1 MRHFHSRVYLL
12 LCLLAKYG
20 QLNLG
25 LLWEA
30 KVSVGWTEMLLLVL
44 VITLFGPTGPRWFSN
59 CPLNDSHASERKTE
73 SLSLLQRNVSL
84 VCEDVL
90 IICFHARWNA
100 RVGFLW

>member
-12 LCLLAKYG
+12 VCLLAKYVL
-20 QLNLG
+20 LNLG

-44 VITLFGPTGPRWFSN
+44 VITLSGPTGPARFCD

-73 SLSLLQRNVSL
+73 SISLPFYSGMS
-84 VCEDVL
+84 
-90 IICFHARWNA
+90 H
-100 RVGFLW
+100 